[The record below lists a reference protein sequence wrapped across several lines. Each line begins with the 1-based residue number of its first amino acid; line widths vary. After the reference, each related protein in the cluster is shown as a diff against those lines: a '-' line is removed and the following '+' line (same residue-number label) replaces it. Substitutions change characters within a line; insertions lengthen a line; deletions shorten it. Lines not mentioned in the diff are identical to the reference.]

1 MTAEPPSVLD
11 PTECF
16 AVTDNLA
23 DQADP
28 MQIYFIHQP
37 RRPHSDRDRLRNCR
51 LHPVDDRR
59 LSRPPDRPAKKT
71 IRS

>member
-1 MTAEPPSVLD
+1 
-11 PTECF
+11 
-16 AVTDNLA
+16 
-23 DQADP
+23 